1 MTTGVGGNEV
11 HGRFDFIVCGAGPS
25 GSVVATRLAE
35 NPHVRVLRVE
45 AGGGGDVPEVMDP
58 AQWPLNLGSERDW
71 TFVAQPNSH
80 LNGRAILLNMG
91 KVLGGGSSINVC
103 VWARAYQNDWEN
115 YAADAGDKGWGYESV
130 LGIYRRIEDW
140 QGAPDPPWREGTGA
154 CTIRRQ
160 PAADCQ
166 GNGRR
171 RPLSGHAGV

>member
-71 TFVAQPNSH
+71 TFVAQHNSH

-91 KVLGGGSSINVC
+91 KVLGGG
-103 VWARAYQNDWEN
+103 
-115 YAADAGDKGWGYESV
+115 
-130 LGIYRRIEDW
+130 
-140 QGAPDPPWREGTGA
+140 
-154 CTIRRQ
+154 
-160 PAADCQ
+160 
-166 GNGRR
+166 
-171 RPLSGHAGV
+171 